1 MLVEPCQPTHKGV
14 KMTEENIETETETET
29 ETEEEPKLTVLTDAD
44 LSKEV
49 YGTFEGFKFICPVC
63 KKPSVMVNPDM
74 STRCTTLGCG
84 EEFFIQSNIVV
95 SYAKKLLALHK
106 KAEETKEVK

>member
-1 MLVEPCQPTHKGV
+1 
-14 KMTEENIETETETET
+14 MTEENT
-29 ETEEEPKLTVLTDAD
+29 ETEEKPKLTVLTDAD
-44 LSKEV
+44 LSEEV
-49 YGTFEGFKFICPVC
+49 FGTFEGFKFVCPVC

-95 SYAKKLLALHK
+95 SYAKKLLALQKTGK
-106 KAEETKEVK
+106 KEE